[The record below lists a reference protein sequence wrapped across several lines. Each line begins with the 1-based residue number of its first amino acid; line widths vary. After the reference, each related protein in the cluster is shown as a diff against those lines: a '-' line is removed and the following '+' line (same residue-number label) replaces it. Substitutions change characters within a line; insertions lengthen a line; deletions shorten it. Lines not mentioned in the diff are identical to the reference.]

1 MASSD
6 TEEKAGVS
14 DEEEVKLKS
23 TDNTIVINILL
34 SFIGYYVY
42 GYRYIIEHFDILLNY
57 NIIMDKYFL
66 FQLDDSKVNS
76 EEEQNDSDYS
86 SKKRKRGTYS

>member
-23 TDNTIVINILL
+23 TDNTIVIDILL
-34 SFIGYYVY
+34 SFIGYYY
-42 GYRYIIEHFDILLNY
+42 
-57 NIIMDKYFL
+57 
-66 FQLDDSKVNS
+66 
-76 EEEQNDSDYS
+76 
-86 SKKRKRGTYS
+86 